1 MKVLKFIFEKFKKLK
16 LFLTNYSYYKW
27 VKDSGDEK
35 LLLDY
40 ELDKN
45 SIFFELGGYNGT
57 YSQEIFD
64 KFNPQM
70 YIFEPSKEYY
80 KVLLEKFDYPNVNI
94 YNFGLSNENKTAYLN
109 YDNDA
114 THISQTPSSNYEKVE
129 LKKLS
134 DFISSKN
141 INFINL
147 ININIEGSEY
157 EVLEDLINSGFVNII
172 DNIQI
177 QYHKNID
184 SYKKKRTFLNHELSK
199 SHNRLWNYDYVWER
213 WTKF

>member
-70 YIFEPSKEYY
+70 YI
-80 KVLLEKFDYPNVNI
+80 
-94 YNFGLSNENKTAYLN
+94 LS
-109 YDNDA
+109 
-114 THISQTPSSNYEKVE
+114 QV
-129 LKKLS
+129 
-134 DFISSKN
+134 KN
-141 INFINL
+141 TIR
-147 ININIEGSEY
+147 
-157 EVLEDLINSGFVNII
+157 
-172 DNIQI
+172 
-177 QYHKNID
+177 
-184 SYKKKRTFLNHELSK
+184 SY
-199 SHNRLWNYDYVWER
+199 
-213 WTKF
+213 